1 MLLVV
6 DQPNLDPISK
16 SYLSFTRVIEEL
28 REDSSLTIFLSLT
41 LCRQFAGPVAPS
53 VMVVG
58 TKLDLVEVGC
68 KREVTQAEARELA
81 DSLGALYMGN

>member
-1 MLLVV
+1 M

-68 KREVTQAEARELA
+68 RREVTQAA
-81 DSLGALYMGN
+81 S